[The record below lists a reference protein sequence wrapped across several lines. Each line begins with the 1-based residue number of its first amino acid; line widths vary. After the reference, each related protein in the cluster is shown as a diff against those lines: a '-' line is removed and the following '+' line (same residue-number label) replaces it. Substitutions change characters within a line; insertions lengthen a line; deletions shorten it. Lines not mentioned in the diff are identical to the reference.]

1 MRILADTN
9 VLVSALLAPG
19 GGPGA
24 LLAAVDTGEV
34 VLVAAPGLL
43 NELGEVLARDR
54 FRTWVSME
62 QVEAY
67 VVAIRHRV
75 ELVHDPAPAEVT
87 PVSRDPDDDYLIALA
102 RATGVDVLVTGD
114 EDLTSLELDDLEI
127 LTPRQ
132 VLDRLS

>member
-1 MRILADTN
+1 M
-9 VLVSALLAPG
+9 LVSALLSPG

-43 NELGEVLARDR
+43 DELGEVLARDR
-54 FRTWVSME
+54 FRAWVSVE

-67 VVAIRHRV
+67 VDAIRHHA
-75 ELVHDPAPAEVT
+75 ELVDDPDELS

-102 RATGVDVLVTGD
+102 RAAGVDALVSGD
-114 EDLTSLELDDLEI
+114 DDVTSLELD
-127 LTPRQ
+127 
-132 VLDRLS
+132 S